1 MTGVD
6 VARLPAIAGT
16 SDESVKY
23 AIDTRKIVVCVED
36 GLDPVA
42 GSAAAALVSV
52 LARTFPHID
61 VRGDVAVGANP
72 WGVSV
77 LSELLAVIER
87 AKPAITADAEHE
99 YVIAVGASISS
110 ADLWL
115 GGGDWTVLLG
125 TSPQPVERCRTAL
138 GLHAGAALAAAEA
151 VKAALGPLGML
162 VVPMADQLS
171 WNLIDYHLTPAPPV
185 AATPERLAIDVVLFG
200 AGSVGSTTAGI
211 LACIPGLCGTA
222 VVVDPDIFDPTRNPQ
237 RYPASTGNE
246 SGSKAAWVAQLL
258 AGAGLSSEYHAEQV
272 GDWVRR
278 QEHPGVTAIV
288 VSSVDTL
295 DGRLQVADAVARTT
309 LTLGVGGMALHL
321 QRSHHDDEL
330 ACPFCEYVSAA
341 PTLTQTA
348 ARAAAAGLTVERVG
362 QLELTHVPLTEGD
375 VQAAVVAGR
384 LDPVRAADLVGR
396 RLEDLLRRAYAE
408 ASVPLAGGGDAR
420 VGAPYVSLM
429 AGVLAVAELVKSAMG
444 IPLIDRRVDI
454 DLTGVPLG
462 VVSRPPRDLS
472 GRCTCSSGL
481 RRRWAVKLYG

>member
-6 VARLPAIAGT
+6 VAHLPPIAGT
-16 SDESVKY
+16 SDESVRR
-23 AIDTRKIVVCVED
+23 AIDTPKIVVCVED
-36 GLDPVA
+36 CLDPVA

-72 WGVSV
+72 WGVSM
-77 LSELLAVIER
+77 LSEVLAVIER
-87 AKPAITADAEHE
+87 ARPAATADAEHE
-99 YVIAVGASISS
+99 YVIAVGASIGA

-115 GGGDWTVLLG
+115 GGGDWTALVG
-125 TSPQPVERCRTAL
+125 KGPQPVERCRTAL
-138 GLHAGAALAAAEA
+138 GLHAGAAFAAAEA
-151 VKAALGPLGML
+151 VKTALGPLGML

-171 WNLIDYHLTPAPPV
+171 WNLIDHHLTPAPPV
-185 AATPERLAIDVVLFG
+185 AAIPERLAIDLVLFG
-200 AGSVGSTTAGI
+200 AGSVGSTIAGI
-211 LACIPGLCGTA
+211 LACISGLCGNA
-222 VVVDPDIFDPTRNPQ
+222 VVVDPDIFDATRNPP

-246 SGSKAAWVAQLL
+246 AGSKAAWVAQLL
-258 AGAGLSSEYHAEQV
+258 AGAGLSAEYHPGQA

-278 QEHPGVTAIV
+278 QEHPGVAAIV

-330 ACPFCEYVSAA
+330 ACPFCEYVSAVPA
-341 PTLTQTA
+341 LTQTA
-348 ARAAAAGLTVERVG
+348 ARAAAVGLTIERVG
-362 QLELTHVPLTEGD
+362 DLELNHGLLTDGD
-375 VQAAVVAGR
+375 IHAAVAAGR
-384 LDPVRAADLVGR
+384 LDPARAADLVGR

-408 ASVPLAGGGDAR
+408 ASVPTVGGGETR

-429 AGVLAVAELVKSAMG
+429 AGVLAAAELVKSAMG
-444 IPLIDRRVDI
+444 IPLVDRRVDI

-462 VVSRPPRDLS
+462 VVSRPPRDVS

-481 RRRWAVKLYG
+481 RRRWAARLYG